1 MPPSRTEDL
10 LDGGPSPAPA
20 PPVLD
25 LIAHQTR
32 TRPDAPALVHADARL
47 TYAEL
52 DAAVRHRARE
62 LAARGAGPGRLVA
75 LHRPRGIDA
84 IVGLLAVL
92 TTGAAYLP
100 LDVQAPDARNEAIL
114 KDACGDRAPAPADV
128 ARHGELVLEGPG
140 AGEGA
145 AYVIYTSGSTGTP
158 NGVVVAHDSLAHF
171 IAGAIPA
178 YGIGSDDVV
187 LQFSPLHFDASIQEI
202 FATLGAGGTLL
213 LRTDDM
219 LDVAELLA
227 GCARHGVT
235 YLDLPAAYW
244 HELVYV
250 LTTGSVR
257 LPDGLRTVMI
267 YGEAA
272 LPERVAQWR
281 GLVGDRI
288 RLLNGYGPTETTVV
302 ATVADLSRH
311 DSGPIPIGR
320 PLPGVRAA
328 VVGGELWLL
337 GGGLTR
343 GYLHRHE
350 LNARRFTELD
360 GERAYRTGDL
370 VTIGEDR
377 QILYHGRLD
386 DEVKIGGQRIDPA
399 AVDSVLAGHPGV
411 REAAVVAQQ
420 DGDGVK
426 RLVAF
431 VVTGGGTGAEEL
443 RDWVRARMPAAA
455 VPAVSVV
462 VALPRTSSGK
472 INRKALRTADPRLPV
487 VDEEPLPAEDRV
499 PLSHAQRRLW
509 LVGQLDGPSAAY
521 NMPIVL
527 DLETTPDTAALA
539 AAVTDV
545 AERHEVLRTV
555 FLAPEDEPYQ
565 HVLAPTAV
573 RLRTVEY
580 PAGERAERLARFT
593 AETFD
598 LSRELPLRVALF
610 LPDDGSGA
618 TLAVLLHHVA
628 GDGWSLEP
636 LMTDLAH
643 AYAARAEGRAPDR
656 EPLPVQYADYTLW
669 QNDLL
674 GDADDPDS
682 VVAGGLAHWRTALDG
697 LPATTDLPLDR
708 PRPAVRDHDG
718 GLVTATVEPAVH
730 ARLVRL
736 AEEHDA
742 TLLMVAQAAL
752 ALTLRAAGAGERT
765 VLGTPVAGRDD
776 EALDELV
783 GFFVNTLV
791 LPTDTSGDPAFT
803 DLLHRVRD
811 TDLAAFAHQRLP
823 FDLLVEH
830 LNPPRTPGVHPL
842 FQVMLTLRTTGP
854 DGGPF
859 PLGTI
864 EGRFAGEGPATTKFD
879 LTAAFEELRDAD
891 GAPAGL
897 RLGLEYARDVLD
909 EETARILLTALERAL
924 RAAAEHPG
932 TPVPDT
938 GLVDPATRHALDARR
953 ARSAAPAAEAT
964 VRPSTEPPAAHTD
977 TLRELFA
984 EVLGLDRVGPH
995 EGFFTIGGHSMSGVR
1010 LANRIRARLGADVQ
1024 VRDLLLAPTPDALAR
1039 RIADRAPTEAAAVPS
1054 RPRPVPRADRPARI
1068 PLSYAQRRLWFIDT
1082 LEGPSASYN
1091 IPLVLRPV
1099 EPLDAGA
1106 LAEALTDLSDRHEVL
1121 RTRYRTVDGEPHQEI
1136 LPTVR
1141 PPLDLRS
1148 VPAERLQ
1155 DAVAEAAGHVFDLAE
1170 ETPLRATLVTP
1181 DDAGRQVLVLLVH
1194 HIAADGWSTGPLLA
1208 DLATAYRARVEGREP
1223 DRTPLPVQ
1231 YADYTLWQRDLI
1243 DGPAADAHAEF
1254 WEKTLAGAPAV
1265 LELPSARPRPAEATH
1280 RGGRAPVTV
1289 DATTH
1294 QALEA
1299 MARRSGATLFMVL
1312 QAALAAV
1319 LTRHGAGTDLPLAT
1333 MTAGRDDEALGG
1345 LIGFFVNTLVL
1356 RTDTS
1361 GDPTFAE
1368 LLERVR
1374 QTDLAAYGHQ
1384 ELPFDRVVEHL
1395 NPPRTTAHHP
1405 LAQIVVQLHHDYTS
1419 DAPGATAA
1427 KRLFEE
1433 GGPALL
1439 DTVSTKFD
1447 LTFAL
1452 GERRDAEGLPAGLA
1466 GGLEYATD
1474 LFDAPTA
1481 ALLAAHLEATLRAAA
1496 ADPGVRIGD
1505 VDLFTA
1511 ADRFR
1516 LVDEYNDTATVV
1528 DPGAPETIHELI
1540 ARRAARTPDAPAL
1553 ITDEETVGYGGLDA
1567 RAGALAARLRTA
1579 GVRRGDTVGVLL
1591 ERGVSL
1597 VVTALA
1603 VLKCGAAYLPLDPRL
1618 PEARLRLMLADAGV
1632 RLVAT
1637 DEDHAAFAP
1646 GATDEDDAGFRPVAT
1661 DEDHAAFA
1669 PGATHEDDAGFRPV
1683 TTDEDHAAFAPGATD
1698 EDDAGFRPVATDED
1712 HAAFAPAATDE
1723 DHARFR
1729 PGADGEERAS
1739 DAVAPTVLLVDVP
1752 DAGEPLTEDVRATGD
1767 DLVYVMFT
1775 SGSTGRPKGVG
1786 VTHRNVVELAADRDV
1801 RSGGPHRML
1810 VHSATGFDASVFE
1823 IWVPLLNGGSLV
1835 LTRGD
1840 GTDLAE
1846 TARAVR
1852 EHGVT
1857 TAYFTVGLFHVMAD
1871 EGLDTLRLLREVWTG
1886 GDVAGPAAVQRVL
1899 AHCPDTVLVH
1909 SYGPTETTFAS
1920 HNQWFGTRERAL
1932 RGTGLHLGR
1941 PMDNT
1946 RSHVLDAALRPVPP
1960 GVPGELY
1967 IAGAHVARGYVGRA
1981 GLTAERFV
1989 PDPFERDGSRMYRTG
2004 DRVLW
2009 TPAGELRFLGRA
2021 DGQIKLR
2028 GVRIEPGEVERVLA
2042 AHPSVG
2048 QVLVVV
2054 REDRPGDKTLVGYV
2068 VPRAD
2073 TAVTEAELIAELS
2086 AEARATL
2093 PEHLVPS
2100 AVVVL
2105 DALPLTVNGK
2115 PDRTALPAPHRPAA
2129 AEGGRQPRNAREEV
2143 LCALFAEIL
2152 DVPRVGIDDN
2162 FFALGG
2168 HSLLG
2173 VRLVNRV
2180 RGVLGIERTVRD
2192 LFRLPTPAGLL
2203 GSPEDDGTAAALG
2216 VLLPLSTR
2224 GTRRPLFCVHPGTG
2238 VGWAYAG
2245 LARHL
2250 GDDQPLYA
2258 LQARALSEPGHR
2270 PRSVE
2275 AMAEDYLEQIR
2286 QVQPWGPYRLLGW
2299 SYGGLVAHAMAVR
2312 LREAGE
2318 RVDLLALMD
2327 VHQTGPGS
2335 VSVLPPEERTAAPGP
2350 AAALDLAA
2358 AMAEIRREDPVLAG
2372 FSDAELRAVLR
2383 ASDTHAA
2390 LMARHVPGVAD
2401 ADTVF
2406 FTARRPGEREGA
2418 LAATW
2423 IPFTEGVVDNHTVEC
2438 GHLQMAEPE
2447 PLETIG
2453 RIVAEKLSAL
2463 QKEET
2468 RSQS

>member
-32 TRPDAPALVHADARL
+32 TRPDATALVHADARL
-47 TYAEL
+47 TYGEL
-52 DAAVRHRARE
+52 AAAVAERARE
-62 LAARGAGPGRLVA
+62 LTAQGAGPGRLVA

-114 KDACGDRAPAPADV
+114 KDACGDLAPAPADV
-128 ARHGELVLEGPG
+128 ARHGELVLGGSG

-171 IAGAIPA
+171 IAGATPA
-178 YGIGSDDVV
+178 YGIGPRDAV

-202 FATLGAGGTLL
+202 FTTLGAGGTLV

-219 LDVAELLA
+219 LDVGELLA

-257 LPDGLRTVMI
+257 LPDDLRTVMI

-281 GLVGDRI
+281 SLVGDRI

-311 DSGPIPIGR
+311 DAGPIPIGR

-328 VVGGELWLL
+328 VVDGELWLL

-343 GYLHRHE
+343 GYLHRPE
-350 LNARRFTELD
+350 LNARRFTALD

-370 VTIGEDR
+370 VTISEDR

-399 AVDSVLAGHPGV
+399 AVDSVLAGHPQV

-420 DGDGVK
+420 DADGVK

-431 VVTGGGTGAEEL
+431 VVTEGGTGAEEL

-527 DLETTPDTAALA
+527 DLEAAPDRAALA

-573 RLRTVEY
+573 RLRTVEC
-580 PAGERAERLARFT
+580 PAEERAERVARFT

-628 GDGWSLEP
+628 GDGWSLNP

-643 AYAARAEGRAPDR
+643 AYTARAEGRAPER

-682 VVAGGLAHWRTALDG
+682 VTARGLAHWSAALDG
-697 LPATTDLPLDR
+697 LPDTTDLPLDR
-708 PRPAVRDHDG
+708 PRPAVRAHDG
-718 GLVTATVEPAVH
+718 GLVTAEVEPAVH

-736 AEEHDA
+736 AEQHDA
-742 TLLMVAQAAL
+742 SLLMVLQSAL
-752 ALTLRAAGAGERT
+752 GLALRAAGAGERT

-803 DLLHRVRD
+803 ELLHRVRD

-859 PLGTI
+859 RLGAL
-864 EGRFAGEGPATTKFD
+864 EGRFAGESVATIKFD
-879 LTAAFEELRDAD
+879 LTAAFEELRDGE

-897 RLGLEYARDVLD
+897 RFGLEYAQDVLD
-909 EETARILLTALERAL
+909 EDTVRVLLAALERAL
-924 RAAAEHPG
+924 RAAAAHPG
-932 TPVPDT
+932 DRVPDT
-938 GLVDPATRHALDARR
+938 GLVDPATRHALDERR
-953 ARSAAPAAEAT
+953 ARTAETAATAAEAT
-964 VRPSTEPPAAHTD
+964 VPTTTEPPAAHTD

-984 EVLGLDRVGPH
+984 EVLGLDQVGPH

-1010 LANRIRARLGADVQ
+1010 LANRIRARLGVDVQ

-1039 RIADRAPTEAAAVPS
+1039 RIADRSTTPGADGEPEPT
-1054 RPRPVPRADRPARI
+1054 RPRPVPRTDRPERI

-1099 EPLDAGA
+1099 EPLDPDAV
-1106 LAEALTDLSDRHEVL
+1106 AEALTDLSDRHEVL

-1141 PPLDLRS
+1141 PALDVRS
-1148 VPAERLQ
+1148 VPADRIQE
-1155 DAVAEAAGHVFDLAE
+1155 AVAEAAGHVFDLAG
-1170 ETPLRATLVTP
+1170 ETPLRATLVIP
-1181 DDAGRQVLVLLVH
+1181 DDGAGQVLVLLVH

-1208 DLATAYRARVEGREP
+1208 DFTAAYRARAE
-1223 DRTPLPVQ
+1223 DRDPTWRPLPVQ

-1243 DGPAADAHAEF
+1243 DGPAAAAHLDF
-1254 WEKTLAGAPAV
+1254 WERTLAGAPAV

-1280 RGGRAPVTV
+1280 RGGRTPVAV
-1289 DATTH
+1289 DAATH

-1299 MARRSGATLFMVL
+1299 VARRSGATLFMVL

-1333 MTAGRDDEALGG
+1333 MTAGRDDESLGD
-1345 LIGFFVNTLVL
+1345 LVGFFVNTLVL

-1368 LLERVR
+1368 LLDRVR

-1395 NPPRTTAHHP
+1395 NPLRTTAHHP
-1405 LAQIVVQLHHDYTS
+1405 LAQIVVQLHHDYTR
-1419 DAPGATAA
+1419 DAPGAAAA
-1427 KRLFEE
+1427 KDLFQT
-1433 GGPALL
+1433 GGPGLL

-1452 GERRDAEGLPAGLA
+1452 DELRDEEGRPAGMT

-1481 ALLAAHLEATLRAAA
+1481 SLLAAHLERTLLAAA
-1496 ADPGVRIGD
+1496 ADPGVRIGE
-1505 VDLFTA
+1505 VGLFTA

-1516 LVDEYNDTATVV
+1516 LVSEYNDTATVL
-1528 DPGAPETIHELI
+1528 PGAPETIHELI
-1540 ARRAARTPDAPAL
+1540 ARRAVRTPDAPAL
-1553 ITDEETVGYGGLDA
+1553 VTDEETLGYGVLDA

-1579 GVRRGDTVGVLL
+1579 GVGRGDTVGVLL
-1591 ERGVSL
+1591 ERGASL

-1618 PEARLRLMLADAGV
+1618 PEARLRLMLEDAGA
-1632 RLVAT
+1632 RLTAT
-1637 DEDHAAFAP
+1637 DREHATA
-1646 GATDEDDAGFRPVAT
+1646 VA
-1661 DEDHAAFA
+1661 
-1669 PGATHEDDAGFRPV
+1669 
-1683 TTDEDHAAFAPGATD
+1683 
-1698 EDDAGFRPVATDED
+1698 
-1712 HAAFAPAATDE
+1712 APA
-1723 DHARFR
+1723 
-1729 PGADGEERAS
+1729 
-1739 DAVAPTVLLVDVP
+1739 VLLVDEVGEI
-1752 DAGEPLTEDVRATGD
+1752 DEVGAGEALDEDSRATGD
-1767 DLVYVMFT
+1767 DLMYVMFT

-1786 VTHRNVVELAADRDV
+1786 VTHRNVVELARDRDV
-1801 RSGGPHRML
+1801 RAGGAPRML

-1835 LTRGD
+1835 LMQGD

-1852 EHGVT
+1852 EHAVT

-1871 EGLDTLRLLREVWTG
+1871 EGLDTLRQLREVWTG
-1886 GDVAGPAAVQRVL
+1886 GDVAGPASVQRVL
-1899 AHCPDTVLVH
+1899 THCPDTVLVH

-1920 HNQWFGTRERAL
+1920 HNQWFGTGERAL
-1932 RGTGLHLGR
+1932 RGAGLHLGR

-1946 RSHVLDAALRPVPP
+1946 RSHVLDDALRPVPP

-1989 PDPFERDGSRMYRTG
+1989 PDPFEGDGSRMYRTG
-2004 DRVLW
+2004 DRVMW
-2009 TPAGELRFLGRA
+2009 TAAGELRFLGRA

-2028 GVRIEPGEVERVLA
+2028 GVRIEPGEVERALA
-2042 AHPSVG
+2042 AHSSVG
-2048 QVLVVV
+2048 QALVVV
-2054 REDRPGDKTLVGYV
+2054 REDRPGEKNLVGYV

-2073 TAVTEAELIAELS
+2073 ASVASGPSVTEAELLDA
-2086 AEARATL
+2086 ARATL

-2115 PDRTALPAPHRPAA
+2115 PDRAALPAPHRPVA
-2129 AEGGRQPRNAREEV
+2129 AEGGRKPRNAREEV
-2143 LCALFAEIL
+2143 LCGLFAEIL
-2152 DVPRVGIDDN
+2152 DVPEVGIDDN

-2173 VRLVNRV
+2173 VRLVNRI

-2203 GSPEDDGTAAALG
+2203 GLPEDDGDGTAAALG

-2275 AMAEDYLEQIR
+2275 AMADDYLEQIR

-2299 SYGGLVAHAMAVR
+2299 SYGGLVAHTMAVR

-2318 RVDLLALMD
+2318 RVELLALMD

-2335 VSVLPPEERTAAPGP
+2335 VSVLPPEERAAK
-2350 AAALDLAA
+2350 ARDLAEA
-2358 AMAEIRREDPVLAG
+2358 LKEIRREDPVLAG
-2372 FSDAELRAVLR
+2372 FSEAELRAVLH
-2383 ASDTHAA
+2383 ASETHAA
-2390 LMARHVPGVAD
+2390 LMAQHVPGVAD
-2401 ADTVF
+2401 TDTVF

-2423 IPFTEGVVDNHTVEC
+2423 IPFTEGVIDNHTVEC

>member
-25 LIAHQTR
+25 LIAHQSR
-32 TRPDAPALVHADARL
+32 TRPDATALVHADARL
-47 TYAEL
+47 SYAEL
-52 DAAVRHRARE
+52 AAAVADRARE
-62 LAARGAGPGRLVA
+62 LTARGAGPGRLVA

-114 KDACGDRAPAPADV
+114 KDACGDLAPAPADV
-128 ARHGELVLEGPG
+128 ARHGELVLGGPG

-171 IAGAIPA
+171 IAGATPA
-178 YGIGSDDVV
+178 YGIGADDAV

-202 FATLGAGGTLL
+202 FTTLGAGGTLV

-257 LPDGLRTVMI
+257 LPDRLRTVMI

-311 DSGPIPIGR
+311 DAGPIPIGR

-328 VVGGELWLL
+328 VVDGELWLL

-343 GYLHRHE
+343 GYLHRPE
-350 LNARRFTELD
+350 LNARRFTALD

-399 AVDSVLAGHPGV
+399 AVDSVLAGHPKV

-431 VVTGGGTGAEEL
+431 VVTEGGTGAEEL

-455 VPAVSVV
+455 VPAVSIV

-472 INRKALRTADPRLPV
+472 INRKALRTADPRLPI
-487 VDEEPLPAEDRV
+487 VDEEPLPVEDRV

-527 DLETTPDTAALA
+527 HLETAPDRAALA
-539 AAVTDV
+539 AAVADV

-555 FLAPEDEPYQ
+555 FLTPDDEPYQ

-573 RLRTVEY
+573 RLRTVEC
-580 PAGERAERLARFT
+580 PAGERAERVARFA

-598 LSRELPLRVALF
+598 LSRELPLRIALF

-669 QNDLL
+669 QDDLL

-682 VVAGGLAHWRTALDG
+682 LVSRGLAHWRAALDG
-697 LPATTDLPLDR
+697 LPAATDLPLDR
-708 PRPAVRDHDG
+708 PRPAVRAHDG
-718 GLVTATVEPAVH
+718 GLVTATVEPDVH

-742 TLLMVAQAAL
+742 SLLMVLQSAL
-752 ALTLRAAGAGERT
+752 ALALRAAGAGERT

-776 EALDELV
+776 EALDDLV

-791 LPTDTSGDPAFT
+791 LPTDTTGAPAFT

-854 DGGPF
+854 DAGPF
-859 PLGTI
+859 RLGAV
-864 EGRFAGEGPATTKFD
+864 EGRFAGEGPATAKFD
-879 LTAAFEELRDAD
+879 LTAAFEELRDTD

-909 EETARILLTALERAL
+909 EDTARVLLTALERAL

-932 TPVPDT
+932 APVQDT
-938 GLVDPATRHALDARR
+938 GLVDPATRHALDERR
-953 ARSAAPAAEAT
+953 ARTAETPEKATAPAG
-964 VRPSTEPPAAHTD
+964 TEPPAPYTD

-1039 RIADRAPTEAAAVPS
+1039 RIAARSTVPETDGTPEPV
-1054 RPRPVPRADRPARI
+1054 RPLPVPRTDRPERV

-1091 IPLVLRPV
+1091 IPLVLRPT

-1121 RTRYRTVDGEPHQEI
+1121 RTRYRSVDGEPHQEI
-1136 LPTVR
+1136 LPAVR

-1148 VPAERLQ
+1148 VPADRLP

-1181 DDAGRQVLVLLVH
+1181 DDGGTQVLVLLVH

-1208 DLATAYRARVEGREP
+1208 DFATAYRARAEGEDP
-1223 DRTPLPVQ
+1223 DWRPLPVQ
-1231 YADYTLWQRDLI
+1231 YADYTLWQRDLL
-1243 DGPAADAHAEF
+1243 DGPAAEAHLDF

-1265 LELPSARPRPAEATH
+1265 LGLPSARPRPAEATH

-1289 DATTH
+1289 DAATH

-1299 MARRSGATLFMVL
+1299 VARRGGATLFMVL

-1333 MTAGRDDEALGG
+1333 MTAGRDDETLGD
-1345 LIGFFVNTLVL
+1345 LVGFFVNTLVL

-1368 LLERVR
+1368 LLDRVR
-1374 QTDLAAYGHQ
+1374 RTDLAAYGHQ

-1395 NPPRTTAHHP
+1395 NPVRTTAHHP
-1405 LAQIVVQLHHDYTS
+1405 LAQIVVQLHHDYTR
-1419 DAPGATAA
+1419 DVPGAAAA
-1427 KRLFEE
+1427 KSLFQE

-1452 GERRDAEGLPAGLA
+1452 DERRDAEGRPAGMT

-1481 ALLAAHLEATLRAAA
+1481 ALLAAHLEQTLRAAA
-1496 ADPGVRIGD
+1496 TDPGVRIGD

-1516 LVDEYNDTATVV
+1516 LVDEYNDTATAA
-1528 DPGAPETIHELI
+1528 PGAPETVHGLI
-1540 ARRAARTPDAPAL
+1540 GRRAARTPDAPAL
-1553 ITDEETVGYGGLDA
+1553 ITDEETVGYGALDA
-1567 RAGALAARLRTA
+1567 RADALAGRLRTA

-1603 VLKCGAAYLPLDPRL
+1603 VLKCGAAYLPVDPRL
-1618 PEARLRLMLADAGV
+1618 PEARIRLMLEDAGV
-1632 RLVAT
+1632 RAVAT
-1637 DEDHAAFAP
+1637 DQDHATA
-1646 GATDEDDAGFRPVAT
+1646 VA
-1661 DEDHAAFA
+1661 
-1669 PGATHEDDAGFRPV
+1669 
-1683 TTDEDHAAFAPGATD
+1683 
-1698 EDDAGFRPVATDED
+1698 
-1712 HAAFAPAATDE
+1712 
-1723 DHARFR
+1723 
-1729 PGADGEERAS
+1729 
-1739 DAVAPTVLLVDVP
+1739 APTVLLVDAP
-1752 DAGEPLTEDVRATGD
+1752 DTAESPDEAPRATGD

-1786 VTHRNVVELAADRDV
+1786 VTHRNVVELAGDRDV
-1801 RSGGPHRML
+1801 RAGGAPRML

-1857 TAYFTVGLFHVMAD
+1857 AAYFTVGLFHVMAD

-1886 GDVAGPAAVQRVL
+1886 GDVASPAAVQRVL
-1899 AHCPDTVLVH
+1899 THCPDTVLVH

-1920 HNQWFGTRERAL
+1920 HNQWFGTGERTL
-1932 RGTGLHLGR
+1932 RGAGLHLGR

-1946 RSHVLDAALRPVPP
+1946 RSHVLDDALRPVPP

-1967 IAGAHVARGYVGRA
+1967 IAGSHVARGYVGRS

-1989 PDPFERDGSRMYRTG
+1989 PDPFEGDGSRMYRTG

-2028 GVRIEPGEVERVLA
+2028 GVRIEPGEVERALA

-2048 QVLVVV
+2048 QALVVV
-2054 REDRPGDKTLVGYV
+2054 REDRPGEKSLVGYV

-2073 TAVTEAELIAELS
+2073 TPVTSDPSVTPGTSVTEAELLAG
-2086 AEARATL
+2086 ARATL

-2105 DALPLTVNGK
+2105 DALPLTANGK
-2115 PDRTALPAPHRPAA
+2115 PDRTALPAPHRPA

-2173 VRLVNRV
+2173 VRLVNRI

-2203 GSPEDDGTAAALG
+2203 GLPEDDGDGTAAALG

-2270 PRSVE
+2270 PHSVE
-2275 AMAEDYLEQIR
+2275 AMADDYLEQIR
-2286 QVQPWGPYRLLGW
+2286 RIQPWGPYRLLGW

-2318 RVDLLALMD
+2318 RVELLALMD
-2327 VHQTGPGS
+2327 AHQTGPGS
-2335 VSVLPPEERTAAPGP
+2335 VSVLPPEERAATARPADAGDP
-2350 AAALDLAA
+2350 AAA
-2358 AMAEIRREDPVLAG
+2358 MEEIRREDPVLAG
-2372 FSDAELRAVLR
+2372 FSDTELRSVLR
-2383 ASDTHAA
+2383 ASETHAA

-2401 ADTVF
+2401 TDTLF

-2423 IPFTEGVVDNHTVEC
+2423 IPFTEGVIDNHTVEC
-2438 GHLQMAEPE
+2438 GHLRMAEPE
-2447 PLETIG
+2447 PLEKIG

>member
-52 DAAVRHRARE
+52 DAAVRDRARE
-62 LAARGAGPGRLVA
+62 LAAQGAGPGRLVA

-92 TTGAAYLP
+92 RTGAAYLP

-114 KDACGDRAPAPADV
+114 KDACGDLAPSPAEV
-128 ARHGELVLEGPG
+128 ARHGELVLGGPG

-171 IAGAIPA
+171 IAGATPA
-178 YGIGSDDVV
+178 YGIGPDDVV
-187 LQFSPLHFDASIQEI
+187 LQFSPLHFDASIQEV
-202 FATLGAGGTLL
+202 FTTLGAGGTLV

-244 HELVYV
+244 HELVHV
-250 LTTGSVR
+250 LTTGSAG
-257 LPDGLRTVMI
+257 LPEGLRTVMI

-311 DSGPIPIGR
+311 DAGPIPIGR

-328 VVGGELWLL
+328 VVDGELWLL

-343 GYLHRHE
+343 GYLHRPE

-399 AVDSVLAGHPGV
+399 AVDSVLAGHPAV

-420 DGDGVK
+420 DDDGVK

-431 VVTGGGTGAEEL
+431 VVTEGGTDAEEL
-443 RDWVRARMPAAA
+443 RDRVRARMPAAA
-455 VPAVSVV
+455 VPAVSIV

-487 VDEEPLPAEDRV
+487 VHEEPLPAEDRV

-527 DLETTPDTAALA
+527 DLETAPDRAALA
-539 AAVTDV
+539 AAVADL

-555 FLAPEDEPYQ
+555 FPAPEDEPYQ

-573 RLRTVEY
+573 RLRTVEC
-580 PAGERAERLARFT
+580 PAGERAERVARFT

-610 LPDDGSGA
+610 LPDDGPGA

-643 AYAARAEGRAPDR
+643 AYAARTEGRAPAW

-674 GDADDPDS
+674 GEADDPDS
-682 VVAGGLAHWRTALDG
+682 PVARGLDHWRTALDG
-697 LPATTDLPLDR
+697 LPAATDLPLDR
-708 PRPAVRDHDG
+708 PRTAVRAHDG
-718 GLVTATVEPAVH
+718 GLVTAALEPAVH

-742 TLLMVAQAAL
+742 SLLMVAQAAL
-752 ALTLRAAGAGERT
+752 GLALRAAGAGERT

-791 LPTDTSGDPAFT
+791 LPTDTTGDPAFT

-823 FDLLVEH
+823 FDLLVER

-859 PLGTI
+859 HLGAI
-864 EGRFAGEGPATTKFD
+864 PGRFAGEGPATTKFD

-909 EETARILLTALERAL
+909 EDTARILLAALERAL
-924 RAAAEHPG
+924 RAAAEHPEARIR
-932 TPVPDT
+932 DN
-938 GLVDPATRHALDARR
+938 GLVDPATRHALDERR
-953 ARSAAPAAEAT
+953 ARTAARAAEAAAPT
-964 VRPSTEPPAAHTD
+964 RAEPPAPYTD

-1010 LANRIRARLGADVQ
+1010 LANRIRARLGADVH

-1039 RIADRAPTEAAAVPS
+1039 RIADRSTTPETDGVPEPV
-1054 RPRPVPRADRPARI
+1054 RPRPAPRADRPARI

-1091 IPLVLRPV
+1091 IPLVLRPA
-1099 EPLDAGA
+1099 EPLDAVA

-1121 RTRYRTVDGEPHQEI
+1121 RTRYRSIDGEPHQEI
-1136 LPTVR
+1136 LPAVR
-1141 PPLDLRS
+1141 PPLDVRS
-1148 VPAERLQ
+1148 VPAGRLQ
-1155 DAVAEAAGHVFDLAE
+1155 AAVAEAAGHVFDLAE

-1181 DDAGRQVLVLLVH
+1181 DDGGGQVLVLLVH

-1208 DLATAYRARVEGREP
+1208 DLGTAYRARAE
-1223 DRTPLPVQ
+1223 DRDPSWRPLPVQ

-1243 DGPAADAHAEF
+1243 DGPAAAAHLEF

-1289 DATTH
+1289 DAATH

-1299 MARRSGATLFMVL
+1299 VARRSGATLFMVL

-1333 MTAGRDDEALGG
+1333 MTAGRDDESLGD
-1345 LIGFFVNTLVL
+1345 LVGFFVNTLVL

-1368 LLERVR
+1368 LLDRVR

-1395 NPPRTTAHHP
+1395 NPLRTTAHHP
-1405 LAQIVVQLHHDYTS
+1405 LAQIVVQLHHDYTG
-1419 DAPGATAA
+1419 DAAGA
-1427 KRLFEE
+1427 KGLFQE
-1433 GGPALL
+1433 GGSAFL

-1447 LTFAL
+1447 LTFAME
-1452 GERRDAEGLPAGLA
+1452 ERRDAEGLPIGLA

-1481 ALLAAHLEATLRAAA
+1481 ALLAAHLEQTLRAAA
-1496 ADPGVRIGD
+1496 ADPGVRIAD
-1505 VDLFTA
+1505 VDLLTA

-1516 LVDEYNDTATVV
+1516 LVSEYNDTATVA
-1528 DPGAPETIHELI
+1528 PGAPETIHELI
-1540 ARRAARTPDAPAL
+1540 ARRAARTPGAPAL
-1553 ITDEETVGYGGLDA
+1553 ITDGETVGYGGLDA

-1618 PEARLRLMLADAGV
+1618 PEARIRLMLEDAGV

-1637 DEDHAAFAP
+1637 DADHA
-1646 GATDEDDAGFRPVAT
+1646 PVA
-1661 DEDHAAFA
+1661 
-1669 PGATHEDDAGFRPV
+1669 V
-1683 TTDEDHAAFAPGATD
+1683 
-1698 EDDAGFRPVATDED
+1698 V
-1712 HAAFAPAATDE
+1712 
-1723 DHARFR
+1723 
-1729 PGADGEERAS
+1729 
-1739 DAVAPTVLLVDVP
+1739 PTLLLVDAP
-1752 DAGEPLTEDVRATGD
+1752 DAGEPLAEDVPATGD
-1767 DLVYVMFT
+1767 DLMYVMFT

-1786 VTHRNVVELAADRDV
+1786 VTHRNVVELARDRDV
-1801 RSGGPHRML
+1801 RAGGPHRML

-1886 GDVAGPAAVQRVL
+1886 GDVANPAAVQRVL
-1899 AHCPDTVLVH
+1899 THCPDTVLVH

-1920 HNQWFGTRERAL
+1920 HNQWFGTGERAL
-1932 RGTGLHLGR
+1932 RGAGLHLGR

-1946 RSHVLDAALRPVPP
+1946 RSHVLDDALRPVPP

-1967 IAGAHVARGYVGRA
+1967 IAGAHVARGYVGRP

-2028 GVRIEPGEVERVLA
+2028 GVRIEPGEVERTLA

-2048 QVLVVV
+2048 QALVVV

-2068 VPRAD
+2068 VPRKD
-2073 TAVTEAELIAELS
+2073 TAVTEARLIAELL
-2086 AEARATL
+2086 AEARAAL

-2115 PDRTALPAPHRPAA
+2115 PDRTALPAPYRPAS

-2180 RGVLGIERTVRD
+2180 RSVLGIERTVRD

-2275 AMAEDYLEQIR
+2275 QMADDYLEQIR
-2286 QVQPWGPYRLLGW
+2286 RVQPWGPYRLLGW
-2299 SYGGLVAHAMAVR
+2299 SYGGLVAHTMAVR

-2318 RVDLLALMD
+2318 RVELLALMD

-2335 VSVLPPEERTAAPGP
+2335 VSVLPPEARAEKAR
-2350 AAALDLAA
+2350 DLAA

-2383 ASDTHAA
+2383 ASETHAG

-2423 IPFTEGVVDNHTVEC
+2423 IPFTEGVIDNHTVEC

>member
-1 MPPSRTEDL
+1 MPPSRTDDL

-52 DAAVRHRARE
+52 DATVRDRARE
-62 LAARGAGPGRLVA
+62 LAAQGAGPGRLVA

-92 TTGAAYLP
+92 RTGAAYLP
-100 LDVQAPDARNEAIL
+100 LDIQAPDARNEAIL
-114 KDACGDRAPAPADV
+114 KDACGDLAPTPAGV
-128 ARHGELVLEGPG
+128 ARHGELVLGGPG

-178 YGIGSDDVV
+178 YGIGPGDVV

-202 FATLGAGGTLL
+202 FATLGAGGTLV

-227 GCARHGVT
+227 GCERHGVT

-257 LPDGLRTVMI
+257 LPAALRTVMI

-311 DSGPIPIGR
+311 DTGPIPIGR

-328 VVGGELWLL
+328 VVDGELWLL

-343 GYLHRHE
+343 GYLHRPE

-431 VVTGGGTGAEEL
+431 VVTEGGTGAEEL

-455 VPAVSVV
+455 VPAVSIV

-487 VDEEPLPAEDRV
+487 VHEEPLPAEDRV

-527 DLETTPDTAALA
+527 HLETAPDPAALA

-573 RLRTVEY
+573 RLRTVEC
-580 PAGERAERLARFT
+580 PAGERAERVARFT
-593 AETFD
+593 AGTFD

-610 LPDDGSGA
+610 LPDDGSCA

-643 AYAARAEGRAPDR
+643 AYAARAGGRAPER

-674 GDADDPDS
+674 GDADDPES
-682 VVAGGLAHWRTALDG
+682 VTARGLAHWRAALDG
-697 LPATTDLPLDR
+697 LPAATDLPLDR
-708 PRPAVRDHDG
+708 PRPAVRGHDG
-718 GLVTATVEPAVH
+718 GLLTATVEPAVH

-736 AEEHDA
+736 AEQHDA
-742 TLLMVAQAAL
+742 SLLMVAQAAL
-752 ALTLRAAGAGERT
+752 ALALRASGAGERT
-765 VLGTPVAGRDD
+765 VVGTPVAGRDD

-842 FQVMLTLRTTGP
+842 FQVMLTLRATGP

-859 PLGTI
+859 RFGAI
-864 EGRFAGEGPATTKFD
+864 DGRFAGEGPATTKFD

-909 EETARILLTALERAL
+909 EDTARILLTALERAL
-924 RAAAEHPG
+924 HAAARRPEDRI
-932 TPVPDT
+932 PDI
-938 GLVDPATRHALDARR
+938 GLVEPATRRALDERR
-953 ARSAAPAAEAT
+953 ARSAETPAEVAVPAT
-964 VRPSTEPPAAHTD
+964 TEPPAAHTD

-984 EVLGLDRVGPH
+984 EVLGLDEVGPH

-1039 RIADRAPTEAAAVPS
+1039 RIADRTSTETAAVPS
-1054 RPRPVPRADRPARI
+1054 RPRPVPRADRPGRI

-1091 IPLVLRPV
+1091 IPLVLRPT

-1106 LAEALTDLSDRHEVL
+1106 LAQALTDLSDRHEVL
-1121 RTRYRTVDGEPHQEI
+1121 RTRYRTVDGEPHQDI
-1136 LPTVR
+1136 LSTVR
-1141 PPLDLRS
+1141 PPLDVRTVS
-1148 VPAERLQ
+1148 AERLQ
-1155 DAVAEAAGHVFDLAE
+1155 AAVAEAAGHVFDLAE
-1170 ETPLRATLVTP
+1170 ETPLRATLLTP
-1181 DDAGRQVLVLLVH
+1181 DDAGGQVLVLLVH

-1208 DLATAYRARVEGREP
+1208 DLGTAYQARAEGSHP
-1223 DRTPLPVQ
+1223 DWAPLPVQ

-1243 DGPAADAHAEF
+1243 DGPAAAAHLEF

-1280 RGGRAPVTV
+1280 RGGRAPVAL

-1299 MARRSGATLFMVL
+1299 VARRSGATLFMVL

-1333 MTAGRDDEALGG
+1333 MTAGRDDETLGG
-1345 LIGFFVNTLVL
+1345 LVGFFVNTLVL

-1361 GDPTFAE
+1361 GDPTFTE
-1368 LLERVR
+1368 LLARVR
-1374 QTDLAAYGHQ
+1374 KTDLAAYGHQ

-1395 NPPRTTAHHP
+1395 NPVRTTAHQP
-1405 LAQIVVQLHHDYTS
+1405 LAQVVVQLHHDYTG
-1419 DAPGATAA
+1419 DAPGAAAA
-1427 KRLFEE
+1427 KRLFQE

-1481 ALLAAHLEATLRAAA
+1481 ALLAAHLEQTLRVVA

-1516 LVDEYNDTATVV
+1516 LVSEYNDTATPA
-1528 DPGAPETIHELI
+1528 PGAAETIHELI
-1540 ARRAARTPDAPAL
+1540 ARRAALTPDAPAL

-1567 RAGALAARLRTA
+1567 RAAALAARLRAA

-1591 ERGVSL
+1591 ERGASL

-1603 VLKCGAAYLPLDPRL
+1603 VLRCGAAYLPLDPRL
-1618 PEARLRLMLADAGV
+1618 PEARLRLMVEDAGV

-1637 DEDHAAFAP
+1637 DE
-1646 GATDEDDAGFRPVAT
+1646 E
-1661 DEDHAAFA
+1661 
-1669 PGATHEDDAGFRPV
+1669 
-1683 TTDEDHAAFAPGATD
+1683 
-1698 EDDAGFRPVATDED
+1698 
-1712 HAAFAPAATDE
+1712 
-1723 DHARFR
+1723 HARFR
-1729 PGADGEERAS
+1729 PVAADEEPAA
-1739 DAVAPTVLLVDVP
+1739 DAVAPTVLLVDAP
-1752 DAGEPLTEDVRATGD
+1752 GTGEPLAEDIPATGD
-1767 DLVYVMFT
+1767 DLMYVMFT

-1786 VTHRNVVELAADRDV
+1786 VTHRNVVELAGDRDV

-1835 LTRGD
+1835 LTPGD

-1857 TAYFTVGLFHVMAD
+1857 AAYFTVGLFHVMAD

-1886 GDVAGPAAVQRVL
+1886 GDVANPAAVQRVL

-1920 HNQWFGTRERAL
+1920 HNQWFGTGERVL
-1932 RGTGLHLGR
+1932 RGAGLHLGR

-1946 RSHVLDAALRPVPP
+1946 RSHVLDDALRPVPP

-1967 IAGAHVARGYVGRA
+1967 IAGSHVARGYVGRA

-1989 PDPFERDGSRMYRTG
+1989 PDPFEGDGSRMYRTG

-2009 TPAGELRFLGRA
+2009 TAAGELRFLGRA

-2028 GVRIEPGEVERVLA
+2028 GVRIEPGEVERALA

-2048 QVLVVV
+2048 QALVVV
-2054 REDRPGDKTLVGYV
+2054 REDRPGDKTLVAYV
-2068 VPRAD
+2068 VPRVNAANAAD
-2073 TAVTEAELIAELS
+2073 TANAANTANTGDTADAQGSPATESDLIDELLAD
-2086 AEARATL
+2086 ARATL

-2192 LFRLPTPAGLL
+2192 LFRTPTPAGLL
-2203 GSPEDDGTAAALG
+2203 GSPEDDDGTAAALG

-2238 VGWAYAG
+2238 VGWSYAG

-2275 AMAEDYLEQIR
+2275 AMADDYLEQIR

-2299 SYGGLVAHAMAVR
+2299 SYGGLVAHTMAVR

-2318 RVDLLALMD
+2318 RVELLALMD

-2335 VSVLPPEERTAAPGP
+2335 VSVLPPEERTAEAVDP
-2350 AAALDLAA
+2350 AAAIE
-2358 AMAEIRREDPVLAG
+2358 EIRREDPVLAG

-2383 ASDTHAA
+2383 ASETHAA

-2406 FTARRPGEREGA
+2406 FAARRPGEPEGA

-2423 IPFTEGVVDNHTVEC
+2423 IPFTEGVVDHHTVEC
-2438 GHLQMAEPE
+2438 GHLQMTEPE

>member
-25 LIAHQTR
+25 LIARQTR
-32 TRPDAPALVHADARL
+32 IRPDAPALVHADARL

-52 DAAVRHRARE
+52 AAAVRDRAGE
-62 LAARGAGPGRLVA
+62 LAAQGAGPGRLVA

-84 IVGLLAVL
+84 VVGLLAVL
-92 TTGAAYLP
+92 GTGAAYLP

-114 KDACGDRAPAPADV
+114 KDACGDLAPTPAEV
-128 ARHGELVLEGPG
+128 ALHGELVLGGPG

-171 IAGAIPA
+171 IAGATPA
-178 YGIGSDDVV
+178 YGIGPDDAV

-202 FATLGAGGTLL
+202 FTTLGAGGTLV

-250 LTTGSVR
+250 LTTGSVT
-257 LPDGLRTVMI
+257 LPEGLRTVMI

-302 ATVADLSRH
+302 ATMADLSRH
-311 DSGPIPIGR
+311 DDGPIPIGR

-328 VVGGELWLL
+328 VVDGELWLL

-343 GYLHRHE
+343 GYLHRPE

-399 AVDSVLAGHPGV
+399 AVDSVLAGHSGI

-431 VVTGGGTGAEEL
+431 VVTEGGTGAEEL

-455 VPAVSVV
+455 VPAVSIV

-487 VDEEPLPAEDRV
+487 VDEEPLPVEDRV

-509 LVGQLDGPSAAY
+509 LIGQLDGPSAAY

-527 DLETTPDTAALA
+527 DLETVPDRAALA
-539 AAVTDV
+539 AAVTDLV
-545 AERHEVLRTV
+545 ERHEVLRTV
-555 FLAPEDEPYQ
+555 FPAPDDEPYQ
-565 HVLAPTAV
+565 HVLAPGAV
-573 RLRTVEY
+573 RLRTVEC
-580 PAGERAERLARFT
+580 PAGERAERVARFT

-598 LSRELPLRVALF
+598 LARELPLRVALF
-610 LPDDGSGA
+610 LPDDGAGA

-643 AYAARAEGRAPDR
+643 AYAARAEGRAPER

-674 GDADDPDS
+674 GDADDADS
-682 VVAGGLAHWRTALDG
+682 LVARGLAHWRTALDG
-697 LPATTDLPLDR
+697 LPAATDLPLDR
-708 PRPAVRDHDG
+708 PRPAVRAHDG
-718 GLVTATVEPAVH
+718 GLVTTTLGPGVH
-730 ARLVRL
+730 ARLARL

-742 TLLMVAQAAL
+742 SLLMVAQAAL
-752 ALTLRAAGAGERT
+752 ALALRAAGAGEHT

-854 DGGPF
+854 DAGPF
-859 PLGTI
+859 RLGAVR
-864 EGRFAGEGPATTKFD
+864 GRFAGEGPATTKFD

-891 GAPAGL
+891 GDPAGL
-897 RLGLEYARDVLD
+897 RLGLEYARDILD
-909 EETARILLTALERAL
+909 EDTARILLTALDRAL
-924 RAAAEHPG
+924 RAAADAPG

-938 GLVDPATRHALDARR
+938 ALVDPPARHALDERR
-953 ARSAAPAAEAT
+953 ARTAARSAEAT
-964 VRPSTEPPAAHTD
+964 PGPSTEPPAPHTD

-984 EVLGLDRVGPH
+984 DVLGLDQVGPH

-1010 LANRIRARLGADVQ
+1010 LANRIRARLGVDVQ

-1039 RIADRAPTEAAAVPS
+1039 RIAARSTAQEADGVPEPA
-1054 RPRPVPRADRPARI
+1054 RPRPVPRADRTARV

-1091 IPLVLRPV
+1091 IPLVLRPA

-1121 RTRYRTVDGEPHQEI
+1121 RTRYRTVDGDPHQEI
-1136 LPTVR
+1136 LPSVR
-1141 PPLDLRS
+1141 PTLDVRT
-1148 VPAERLQ
+1148 VPADRLPA
-1155 DAVAEAAGHVFDLAE
+1155 AVAEAAGHVFDLAE
-1170 ETPLRATLVTP
+1170 ETPLRAALVTP
-1181 DDAGRQVLVLLVH
+1181 DDGGGQVLVLLVH

-1208 DLATAYRARVEGREP
+1208 DFGAAYRARVEGRDPGWE
-1223 DRTPLPVQ
+1223 PLPVQ

-1243 DGPAADAHAEF
+1243 DGPAAAAHLEF

-1289 DATTH
+1289 DAATH

-1299 MARRSGATLFMVL
+1299 VARGSGATLFMVL

-1333 MTAGRDDEALGG
+1333 MTAGRDDETLGD
-1345 LIGFFVNTLVL
+1345 LVGFFVNTLVL

-1361 GDPTFAE
+1361 GDPTFTE
-1368 LLERVR
+1368 LLDRVR
-1374 QTDLAAYGHQ
+1374 RTDLAAYAHQ

-1395 NPPRTTAHHP
+1395 NPVRTTAHHP
-1405 LAQIVVQLHHDYTS
+1405 LAQIVVQLHHDYTGDVPAAS
-1419 DAPGATAA
+1419 AA
-1427 KRLFEE
+1427 KSLFTD

-1452 GERRDAEGLPAGLA
+1452 DERRDGEGRPAGLT
-1466 GGLEYATD
+1466 GGLEYARD
-1474 LFDAPTA
+1474 LFDASTA
-1481 ALLAAHLEATLRAAA
+1481 ALLAAHLERILRAAA
-1496 ADPGVRIGD
+1496 TDPGVRIGD
-1505 VDLFTA
+1505 VELLTA

-1516 LVDEYNDTATVV
+1516 LVADYNDTAT
-1528 DPGAPETIHELI
+1528 PAPAAPDTIHGLI
-1540 ARRAARTPDAPAL
+1540 AQRAARTPDAPAL
-1553 ITDEETVGYGGLDA
+1553 ITDGETLGYGALDA
-1567 RAGALAARLRTA
+1567 RAGALATRLRAA

-1591 ERGVSL
+1591 ARGVPL

-1603 VLKCGAAYLPLDPRL
+1603 VLRCGAAYLPLDPRL
-1618 PEARLRLMLADAGV
+1618 PESRIWLMLEDAGA

-1637 DEDHAAFAP
+1637 DADHAARAG
-1646 GATDEDDAGFRPVAT
+1646 GAV
-1661 DEDHAAFA
+1661 
-1669 PGATHEDDAGFRPV
+1669 
-1683 TTDEDHAAFAPGATD
+1683 
-1698 EDDAGFRPVATDED
+1698 
-1712 HAAFAPAATDE
+1712 
-1723 DHARFR
+1723 
-1729 PGADGEERAS
+1729 
-1739 DAVAPTVLLVDVP
+1739 PTVLDVEAP
-1752 DAGEPLTEDVRATGD
+1752 GTGEPLGEEPHATGD
-1767 DLVYVMFT
+1767 DLMYVMFT

-1786 VTHRNVVELAADRDV
+1786 VTHRNVVELARDRDV
-1801 RSGGPHRML
+1801 RAGGPRRML

-1823 IWVPLLNGGSLV
+1823 IWVPLLNGGALV
-1835 LTRGD
+1835 LMRGD

-1852 EHGVT
+1852 EHAVT

-1886 GDVAGPAAVQRVL
+1886 GDVANPAAVQRVL
-1899 AHCPDTVLVH
+1899 THCPDTVLVH

-1920 HNQWFGTRERAL
+1920 HNQWFGTGERTLGGA
-1932 RGTGLHLGR
+1932 GLHLGR

-1946 RSHVLDAALRPVPP
+1946 RSHVLDDTLRPVPP

-1967 IAGAHVARGYVGRA
+1967 VAGSHVARGYLGRA

-1989 PDPFERDGSRMYRTG
+1989 PDPFEADGSRMYRTG

-2028 GVRIEPGEVERVLA
+2028 GVRIEPGEVERALA
-2042 AHPSVG
+2042 AHPAVG
-2048 QVLVVV
+2048 QALVVV

-2073 TAVTEAELIAELS
+2073 TQVTEAEVL
-2086 AEARATL
+2086 AEARAAL
-2093 PEHLVPS
+2093 PEHLVPT

-2105 DALPLTVNGK
+2105 DSLPLTVNGK
-2115 PDRTALPAPHRPAA
+2115 PDRAALPAPHRPAA
-2129 AEGGRQPRNAREEV
+2129 GESGRQPRNAREEV

-2180 RGVLGIERTVRD
+2180 RTVLGIERTVRD

-2203 GSPEDDGTAAALG
+2203 GSPDDATTAAALG

-2275 AMAEDYLEQIR
+2275 AMADDYLEQIR
-2286 QVQPWGPYRLLGW
+2286 QIQPWGPYRLLGW
-2299 SYGGLVAHAMAVR
+2299 SYGGIVAHTMAVR
-2312 LREAGE
+2312 LRETGE
-2318 RVDLLALMD
+2318 RVELLALMD
-2327 VHQTGPGS
+2327 THQTGPGS
-2335 VSVLPPEERTAAPGP
+2335 VSVLPPEERAGTPAPTDP
-2350 AAALDLAA
+2350 VELAAALED
-2358 AMAEIRREDPVLAG
+2358 IRREDPVLAG

-2383 ASDTHAA
+2383 ASETHAA

-2401 ADTVF
+2401 ADTLF
-2406 FTARRPGEREGA
+2406 FTARRPGEPEGA

-2423 IPFTEGVVDNHTVEC
+2423 IPFTEGVIDNHTLEC
-2438 GHLQMAEPE
+2438 GHLRMAEPE
-2447 PLETIG
+2447 PLENIG

>member
-52 DAAVRHRARE
+52 AAAVRDRARD
-62 LAARGAGPGRLVA
+62 LTAQGAGPGRLVA

-92 TTGAAYLP
+92 GTGAAYLP

-114 KDACGDRAPAPADV
+114 KDACGDLAPTPAEV
-128 ARHGELVLEGPG
+128 ARHGELVLGGPG

-171 IAGAIPA
+171 IAGATPA
-178 YGIGSDDVV
+178 YGIGADDAV

-202 FATLGAGGTLL
+202 FTTLGAGGTLV

-250 LTTGSVR
+250 LTTGSVV

-281 GLVGDRI
+281 GLVGDRV

-302 ATVADLSRH
+302 ATMADLSRH
-311 DSGPIPIGR
+311 EDGPIPIGR

-328 VVGGELWLL
+328 VVDGELWLL

-343 GYLHRHE
+343 GYLHRPE
-350 LNARRFTELD
+350 LNARRFTDLD

-370 VTIGEDR
+370 VTVGEDR

-431 VVTGGGTGAEEL
+431 VVTEGGTGAEEL

-455 VPAVSVV
+455 VPAVSIV

-487 VDEEPLPAEDRV
+487 VDEEPPPAEDRV

-527 DLETTPDTAALA
+527 ELETAPDRAALA

-555 FLAPEDEPYQ
+555 FPAPDDEPYQ
-565 HVLAPTAV
+565 HVLAPGAI
-573 RLRTVEY
+573 RLRTVEC
-580 PAGERAERLARFT
+580 PAEERAERVARFT

-610 LPDDGSGA
+610 LPDDGAGA

-643 AYAARAEGRAPDR
+643 AYAARAAGRAPER

-674 GDADDPDS
+674 GDADDPAS
-682 VVAGGLAHWRTALDG
+682 LVAGGLAHWSAALDG
-697 LPATTDLPLDR
+697 LPAATDLPLDR
-708 PRPAVRDHDG
+708 PRPAVRAHDG
-718 GLVTATVEPAVH
+718 GLVTSALGAGVH

-736 AEEHDA
+736 AEDHDA
-742 TLLMVAQAAL
+742 SLLMVAQAAL
-752 ALTLRAAGAGERT
+752 ALALRASGAGERT

-803 DLLHRVRD
+803 DLLDRVRD

-854 DGGPF
+854 DAGPF
-859 PLGTI
+859 RLGAI

-909 EETARILLTALERAL
+909 EDTARILLAALERAL
-924 RAAAEHPG
+924 LAAADHAGAPVQDTALVDPGTRRALDDRRARAAA
-932 TPVPDT
+932 
-938 GLVDPATRHALDARR
+938 
-953 ARSAAPAAEAT
+953 RSAETAAEAT
-964 VRPSTEPPAAHTD
+964 ARTTTEPPAAHTD
-977 TLRELFA
+977 TLRDLFA
-984 EVLGLDRVGPH
+984 EVLGLDQVGPH

-1039 RIADRAPTEAAAVPS
+1039 RIADRSTAPETDGAPAAPEPA
-1054 RPRPVPRADRPARI
+1054 RPRPVPRTDRSARV

-1091 IPLVLRPV
+1091 IPLVLRPA

-1136 LPTVR
+1136 LATVR
-1141 PPLDLRS
+1141 PPLDVCS
-1148 VPAERLQ
+1148 VPAGRLPA
-1155 DAVAEAAGHVFDLAE
+1155 AVAEAAGHVFDLAG

-1181 DDAGRQVLVLLVH
+1181 DDGGGQVLVLLVH

-1208 DLATAYRARVEGREP
+1208 DFGTAYRARVEGRDP
-1223 DRTPLPVQ
+1223 SWTPLPVQ

-1243 DGPAADAHAEF
+1243 DGPAATAHLDF
-1254 WEKTLAGAPAV
+1254 WEQTLSGAPAV

-1289 DATTH
+1289 DAATH

-1299 MARRSGATLFMVL
+1299 VARRSGATLFMVL

-1333 MTAGRDDEALGG
+1333 MTAGRDDESLGD
-1345 LIGFFVNTLVL
+1345 LVGFFVNTLVL

-1361 GDPTFAE
+1361 GDPTFTD

-1374 QTDLAAYGHQ
+1374 RTDLAAYGHQ

-1395 NPPRTTAHHP
+1395 NPVRTTAHHP

-1419 DAPGATAA
+1419 GAPGASAA
-1427 KRLFEE
+1427 KSLFQE

-1452 GERRDAEGLPAGLA
+1452 DERRDAEGRPAGLA

-1481 ALLAAHLEATLRAAA
+1481 TLIAAHLEETLRAAA

-1505 VDLFTA
+1505 VDLLTA

-1516 LVDEYNDTATVV
+1516 LVSDYNDTATA
-1528 DPGAPETIHELI
+1528 APAAPRTIHELI
-1540 ARRAARTPDAPAL
+1540 ARRAARTPGAPAL
-1553 ITDEETVGYGGLDA
+1553 ITDGETVGYGALDA
-1567 RAGALAARLRTA
+1567 RAAALAARLRTA

-1591 ERGVSL
+1591 ERGVPL

-1603 VLKCGAAYLPLDPRL
+1603 LLKCGAAYLPLDPRL
-1618 PEARLRLMLADAGV
+1618 PEARLRLMLEDAGV

-1637 DEDHAAFAP
+1637 DAGHAARAG
-1646 GATDEDDAGFRPVAT
+1646 GAV
-1661 DEDHAAFA
+1661 
-1669 PGATHEDDAGFRPV
+1669 
-1683 TTDEDHAAFAPGATD
+1683 
-1698 EDDAGFRPVATDED
+1698 
-1712 HAAFAPAATDE
+1712 
-1723 DHARFR
+1723 
-1729 PGADGEERAS
+1729 
-1739 DAVAPTVLLVDVP
+1739 PTVLDVDAP
-1752 DAGEPLTEDVRATGD
+1752 GTGEPLGEDTGATGD
-1767 DLVYVMFT
+1767 DLMYVMFT

-1786 VTHRNVVELAADRDV
+1786 VTHRNVLELAADRDV
-1801 RSGGPHRML
+1801 RSGGPRRML

-1871 EGLDTLRLLREVWTG
+1871 EGLDTLRQLREVWTG
-1886 GDVAGPAAVQRVL
+1886 GDVASPAAVERVL
-1899 AHCPDTVLVH
+1899 THCPDTVLVH

-1920 HNQWFGTRERAL
+1920 HNQWFGTGERAL
-1932 RGTGLHLGR
+1932 RGAGLHLGR

-1946 RSHVLDAALRPVPP
+1946 RSHVLDDALRPVPP

-1967 IAGAHVARGYVGRA
+1967 IAGSHVARGYVGRA

-1989 PDPFERDGSRMYRTG
+1989 PDPFEGDGSRMYRTG

-2028 GVRIEPGEVERVLA
+2028 GVRIEPGEVERALA
-2042 AHPSVG
+2042 AHPSAG

-2068 VPRAD
+2068 VPRAG
-2073 TAVTEAELIAELS
+2073 TAVTEAELLAG
-2086 AEARATL
+2086 ARATL

-2115 PDRTALPAPHRPAA
+2115 PDRAALPAPHRPAA
-2129 AEGGRQPRNAREEV
+2129 VEGGRRPRNAREEV

-2203 GSPEDDGTAAALG
+2203 GSPDDDGTAAALG

-2245 LARHL
+2245 LAAHL

-2275 AMAEDYLEQIR
+2275 EMADDYLEQIR

-2299 SYGGLVAHAMAVR
+2299 SYGGLVAHTMAVR

-2318 RVDLLALMD
+2318 RVELLALMD

-2335 VSVLPPEERTAAPGP
+2335 VSVLPPEERTGTAAPTDPGE
-2350 AAALDLAA
+2350 LAT
-2358 AMAEIRREDPVLAG
+2358 AMEDIRREDPVLAG

-2383 ASDTHAA
+2383 ASETHAA

-2401 ADTVF
+2401 ADTLF
-2406 FTARRPGEREGA
+2406 FTARRPGEPEGA

-2423 IPFTEGVVDNHTVEC
+2423 IPFTEGVVDNHTLEC
-2438 GHLQMAEPE
+2438 GHLHMAEPE
-2447 PLETIG
+2447 PLENIG

>member
-32 TRPDAPALVHADARL
+32 TRPDATALVHADARL
-47 TYAEL
+47 TYGEL
-52 DAAVRHRARE
+52 AAAVADRARE
-62 LAARGAGPGRLVA
+62 LTAQGAGPGRLVA

-114 KDACGDRAPAPADV
+114 KDACGDLAPAPADV
-128 ARHGELVLEGPG
+128 ARHGELVLGGSG

-171 IAGAIPA
+171 IAGATPA
-178 YGIGSDDVV
+178 YGIGADDAV

-202 FATLGAGGTLL
+202 FTTLGAGGTLV

-219 LDVAELLA
+219 LDVGELLA

-250 LTTGSVR
+250 LTTGSAR

-281 GLVGDRI
+281 SLVGDRI

-311 DSGPIPIGR
+311 DAGPIPIGR

-328 VVGGELWLL
+328 VVDGELWLL

-343 GYLHRHE
+343 GYLHRPE
-350 LNARRFTELD
+350 LNARRFTTLD

-370 VTIGEDR
+370 VTLSEDR

-399 AVDSVLAGHPGV
+399 AVDSVLAGHPQV

-420 DGDGVK
+420 DADGVK

-431 VVTGGGTGAEEL
+431 VVTEGGTGAEEL
-443 RDWVRARMPAAA
+443 RDWVRASMPAAA
-455 VPAVSVV
+455 VPAVSLV

-527 DLETTPDTAALA
+527 DLEAAPDRAALA

-573 RLRTVEY
+573 RLRTVEC
-580 PAGERAERLARFT
+580 PAAERAERVARFT

-610 LPDDGSGA
+610 LSDDGSGA

-628 GDGWSLEP
+628 GDGWSLNP

-674 GDADDPDS
+674 GGADDPDS
-682 VVAGGLAHWRTALDG
+682 VTARGLAHWSAALDG
-697 LPATTDLPLDR
+697 LPAATDLPLDR
-708 PRPAVRDHDG
+708 PRPAVRAHDG
-718 GLVTATVEPAVH
+718 GLVTAEVEPAVH

-736 AEEHDA
+736 AEQHDA
-742 TLLMVAQAAL
+742 SLLMVLQSAL
-752 ALTLRAAGAGERT
+752 GLALRAAGAGERT

-803 DLLHRVRD
+803 ELLHRVRD

-859 PLGTI
+859 RLGAL
-864 EGRFAGEGPATTKFD
+864 EGRFAGETVATTKFD
-879 LTAAFEELRDAD
+879 LTAAFEELRDGE

-897 RLGLEYARDVLD
+897 RFGLEYAQDVLD
-909 EETARILLTALERAL
+909 EDTVRILLAALEHAL
-924 RAAAEHPG
+924 RAAAAHPG
-932 TPVPDT
+932 DRVPDT
-938 GLVDPATRHALDARR
+938 GLVDPATRRALDERR
-953 ARSAAPAAEAT
+953 ARTAETAATAAEAT
-964 VRPSTEPPAAHTD
+964 APTTTEPPAAHTD
-977 TLRELFA
+977 TLRALFA

-1039 RIADRAPTEAAAVPS
+1039 RIADRSATPGADGATEPT
-1054 RPRPVPRADRPARI
+1054 RPRPVPRAERPERI

-1099 EPLDAGA
+1099 EPLDPHAV
-1106 LAEALTDLSDRHEVL
+1106 AEALTDLSDRHEVL
-1121 RTRYRTVDGEPHQEI
+1121 RTRYRTVDGEPHQEV
-1136 LPTVR
+1136 LPAVR
-1141 PPLDLRS
+1141 PALDVRS
-1148 VPAERLQ
+1148 VPADRLQ
-1155 DAVAEAAGHVFDLAE
+1155 DTVAEAAGHVFDLAG

-1181 DDAGRQVLVLLVH
+1181 DDGGGQVLVLLVH

-1208 DLATAYRARVEGREP
+1208 DFTAAYRARAE
-1223 DRTPLPVQ
+1223 DRDPTWRPLPVQ

-1243 DGPAADAHAEF
+1243 DGPAAAAHLDF
-1254 WEKTLAGAPAV
+1254 WERTLAGAPAV

-1289 DATTH
+1289 DAATH

-1299 MARRSGATLFMVL
+1299 IARRSGATLFMVL

-1333 MTAGRDDEALGG
+1333 MTAGRDDESLGD

-1368 LLERVR
+1368 LLDRVR
-1374 QTDLAAYGHQ
+1374 RTDLAAYGHQ

-1395 NPPRTTAHHP
+1395 NPLRTTAHHP
-1405 LAQIVVQLHHDYTS
+1405 LAQIVVQLHHDYTR
-1419 DAPGATAA
+1419 DAPGAAAA
-1427 KRLFEE
+1427 KDLFQA

-1452 GERRDAEGLPAGLA
+1452 DELRDEEGRPAGMT

-1481 ALLAAHLEATLRAAA
+1481 ALLAAHLEQTLLAAA

-1505 VDLFTA
+1505 VGLFTA

-1516 LVDEYNDTATVV
+1516 LVSEYNDTATVL
-1528 DPGAPETIHELI
+1528 PGGPETIHELI
-1540 ARRAARTPDAPAL
+1540 ARRAVRTPDAPAL
-1553 ITDEETVGYGGLDA
+1553 ITDEETLGYGVLDA

-1579 GVRRGDTVGVLL
+1579 GVGRGDTVGVLL

-1618 PEARLRLMLADAGV
+1618 PEARLRLMLEDAGV
-1632 RLVAT
+1632 RLTAT
-1637 DEDHAAFAP
+1637 DRDHVTA
-1646 GATDEDDAGFRPVAT
+1646 VA
-1661 DEDHAAFA
+1661 
-1669 PGATHEDDAGFRPV
+1669 
-1683 TTDEDHAAFAPGATD
+1683 
-1698 EDDAGFRPVATDED
+1698 
-1712 HAAFAPAATDE
+1712 APA
-1723 DHARFR
+1723 
-1729 PGADGEERAS
+1729 
-1739 DAVAPTVLLVDVP
+1739 VLLVDE
-1752 DAGEPLTEDVRATGD
+1752 AGEVGEAGEAGEADASEAAGEEPRATGD
-1767 DLVYVMFT
+1767 DLMYVMFT

-1786 VTHRNVVELAADRDV
+1786 VTHRNVVELARDRDV
-1801 RSGGPHRML
+1801 RAGGAPRML

-1835 LTRGD
+1835 LMHGD

-1852 EHGVT
+1852 EHAVT

-1871 EGLDTLRLLREVWTG
+1871 EGLDTLRRLREVWTG
-1886 GDVAGPAAVQRVL
+1886 GDVAGPASVQRVL
-1899 AHCPDTVLVH
+1899 THCPDTVLVH

-1920 HNQWFGTRERAL
+1920 HNQWFGTAERAL
-1932 RGTGLHLGR
+1932 RGAGLHLGR

-1946 RSHVLDAALRPVPP
+1946 RSHVLDDALRPVPP

-1967 IAGAHVARGYVGRA
+1967 VAGAHVARGYVGRA

-1989 PDPFERDGSRMYRTG
+1989 PDPFEGDGSRMYRTG
-2004 DRVLW
+2004 DRVMW
-2009 TPAGELRFLGRA
+2009 TAAGELRFLGRA

-2028 GVRIEPGEVERVLA
+2028 GVRIEPGEVERALA

-2048 QVLVVV
+2048 QALVVV
-2054 REDRPGDKTLVGYV
+2054 REDRPGEKSLVGYV

-2073 TAVTEAELIAELS
+2073 ASATSGPSVTGAELLDAV
-2086 AEARATL
+2086 RTTL

-2115 PDRTALPAPHRPAA
+2115 PDRAALPAPHRPVA
-2129 AEGGRQPRNAREEV
+2129 AEGGRKPRSAREEV
-2143 LCALFAEIL
+2143 LCGLFAEIL
-2152 DVPRVGIDDN
+2152 DVPEVGIDDN

-2173 VRLVNRV
+2173 VRLVNRI

-2203 GSPEDDGTAAALG
+2203 GLPEDDGDGTAAALG

-2275 AMAEDYLEQIR
+2275 AMADDYLEQIR

-2299 SYGGLVAHAMAVR
+2299 SYGGLVAHTMAVR

-2318 RVDLLALMD
+2318 RVELLALMD

-2335 VSVLPPEERTAAPGP
+2335 VSVLPPEERAAK
-2350 AAALDLAA
+2350 ARDLAEA
-2358 AMAEIRREDPVLAG
+2358 LKEIRREDPVLAG
-2372 FSDAELRAVLR
+2372 FSDAELRAVLH
-2383 ASDTHAA
+2383 ASETHAA
-2390 LMARHVPGVAD
+2390 LMAQHVPGVAD
-2401 ADTVF
+2401 TDTVF

-2438 GHLQMAEPE
+2438 GHLQMTEPE

>member
-52 DAAVRHRARE
+52 AAAVRERARQ
-62 LAARGAGPGRLVA
+62 LTAQGAGPGRLVA

-100 LDVQAPDARNEAIL
+100 LDVQAPAARNEAIL
-114 KDACGDRAPAPADV
+114 KDACGDLAPAPADV
-128 ARHGELVLEGPG
+128 ARHGELVLGGAG

-171 IAGAIPA
+171 IAGATPA
-178 YGIGSDDVV
+178 YGIGPDDAV

-202 FATLGAGGTLL
+202 FTTLGAGGTLV

-227 GCARHGVT
+227 GCSRYGVT

-257 LPDGLRTVMI
+257 LPDSLRTVMI

-281 GLVGDRI
+281 GLAGDRV

-328 VVGGELWLL
+328 VVDGELWLL

-343 GYLHRHE
+343 GYLHRAE

-399 AVDSVLAGHPGV
+399 AVDSVLAGHPKV

-431 VVTGGGTGAEEL
+431 VVTEGGTGAEEL
-443 RDWVRARMPAAA
+443 RDRVRALMPAAA
-455 VPAVSVV
+455 VPAVSIV

-527 DLETTPDTAALA
+527 DLDTAPDRAALA
-539 AAVTDV
+539 AAVADV
-545 AERHEVLRTV
+545 VERHEVLRTV
-555 FLAPEDEPYQ
+555 FPAPEDEPYQ

-573 RLRTVEY
+573 RLRTVEC
-580 PAGERAERLARFT
+580 PAEELAARVAAFT

-598 LSRELPLRVALF
+598 LARELPLRVALF
-610 LPDDGSGA
+610 LPDDGPGA

-643 AYAARAEGRAPDR
+643 AYAARTEGRAPER

-674 GDADDPDS
+674 GDSDDPDS
-682 VVAGGLAHWRTALDG
+682 VVARGLAHWSAALDG
-697 LPATTDLPLDR
+697 LPAATDLPLDR

-718 GLVTATVEPAVH
+718 GLVTAILAPDLH
-730 ARLVRL
+730 ARLALL

-742 TLLMVAQAAL
+742 SLLMVLQAAL
-752 ALTLRAAGAGERT
+752 ALALRAAGAGERT

-776 EALDELV
+776 EALDDLV

-803 DLLHRVRD
+803 DLLRRVRD

-859 PLGTI
+859 RFGPI

-879 LTAAFEELRDAD
+879 LTAAFEELRDPD

-897 RLGLEYARDVLD
+897 RCGLEYARDVLD
-909 EETARILLTALERAL
+909 EDTARILLAALERAL
-924 RAAAEHPG
+924 RAAAGHPEARI
-932 TPVPDT
+932 PDT
-938 GLVDPATRHALDARR
+938 GLVDPDARHALDERR
-953 ARSAAPAAEAT
+953 ARTAARSAEAADEAT
-964 VRPSTEPPAAHTD
+964 ARTGTEPPAAHTD

-984 EVLGLDRVGPH
+984 EVLGLDQVGPH

-1039 RIADRAPTEAAAVPS
+1039 RIADRSTTPDADGTPGAPEPA
-1054 RPRPVPRADRPARI
+1054 RPRPVPRTDRPEHI

-1091 IPLVLRPV
+1091 IPLVLRPAQ
-1099 EPLDAGA
+1099 PLDAAA

-1121 RTRYRTVDGEPHQEI
+1121 RTRYRTIDGEPHQEI
-1136 LPTVR
+1136 LRAVR
-1141 PPLDLRS
+1141 PALDVRS
-1148 VPAERLQ
+1148 VPAGRLPA
-1155 DAVAEAAGHVFDLAE
+1155 AVAEAAGHVFDLAE
-1170 ETPLRATLVTP
+1170 ETPLRATLVIP
-1181 DDAGRQVLVLLVH
+1181 DDGSGQVLVLLVH

-1208 DLATAYRARVEGREP
+1208 DLATAYGARVEGRDP
-1223 DRTPLPVQ
+1223 SWYPLPVQ

-1243 DGPAADAHAEF
+1243 DGPAAEAHLDF
-1254 WEKTLAGAPAV
+1254 WEKNLAGAPAV

-1280 RGGRAPVTV
+1280 RGGRAPVTL
-1289 DATTH
+1289 DAATH
-1294 QALEA
+1294 QTLEA
-1299 MARRSGATLFMVL
+1299 LARRSGATLFMVL

-1333 MTAGRDDEALGG
+1333 MTAGRDDETLGD
-1345 LIGFFVNTLVL
+1345 LVGFFVNTLVL

-1361 GDPTFAE
+1361 GDPTFAD

-1395 NPPRTTAHHP
+1395 NPVRTTAHHP
-1405 LAQIVVQLHHDYTS
+1405 LAQIVVQLHHDYTG
-1419 DAPGATAA
+1419 DVPGSAAA
-1427 KRLFEE
+1427 KSLFQE

-1452 GERRDAEGLPAGLA
+1452 GERRDAEGRPAGLA

-1481 ALLAAHLEATLRAAA
+1481 ALLAAHLEQTLRAAA

-1505 VDLFTA
+1505 VALFTA

-1516 LVDEYNDTATVV
+1516 LVTEYNDTASVV
-1528 DPGAPETIHELI
+1528 PAAPDTIHGLI

-1553 ITDEETVGYGGLDA
+1553 ITGEETVGYGALDA

-1591 ERGVSL
+1591 ERGTPL

-1618 PEARLRLMLADAGV
+1618 PEARLRLMVEDAGV

-1637 DEDHAAFAP
+1637 DSGHAPHVAAPALVLVDAP
-1646 GATDEDDAGFRPVAT
+1646 G
-1661 DEDHAAFA
+1661 
-1669 PGATHEDDAGFRPV
+1669 
-1683 TTDEDHAAFAPGATD
+1683 
-1698 EDDAGFRPVATDED
+1698 
-1712 HAAFAPAATDE
+1712 
-1723 DHARFR
+1723 
-1729 PGADGEERAS
+1729 
-1739 DAVAPTVLLVDVP
+1739 
-1752 DAGEPLTEDVRATGD
+1752 AGEPLGEDPRATGD

-1801 RSGGPHRML
+1801 RAGGPHRML

-1835 LTRGD
+1835 VTPGD

-1857 TAYFTVGLFHVMAD
+1857 AAYFTVGLFHVMAD

-1886 GDVAGPAAVQRVL
+1886 GDVAAPAAVQRVL
-1899 AHCPDTVLVH
+1899 THCPDTVLVH

-1920 HNQWFGTRERAL
+1920 HNQWFGTGERAL

-1946 RSHVLDAALRPVPP
+1946 RSHVLDDALRPVPP

-1967 IAGAHVARGYVGRA
+1967 IAGSHVARGYVGRP

-2028 GVRIEPGEVERVLA
+2028 GVRIEPGEVERALA

-2048 QVLVVV
+2048 QALVVV
-2054 REDRPGDKTLVGYV
+2054 REDRPGEKSLVGYV

-2073 TAVTEAELIAELS
+2073 AAVTEAGLL

-2129 AEGGRQPRNAREEV
+2129 EGGRRPRNAREEV

-2203 GSPEDDGTAAALG
+2203 GRSEDDGDGAAAALG
-2216 VLLPLSTR
+2216 VLLPLSTG

-2258 LQARALSEPGHR
+2258 LQARALSEPDHR

-2275 AMAEDYLEQIR
+2275 EMADGYLEQIR
-2286 QVQPWGPYRLLGW
+2286 RIQPWGPYRLLGW
-2299 SYGGLVAHAMAVR
+2299 SYGGLVAHTMAVR

-2318 RVDLLALMD
+2318 RVELLALLD

-2335 VSVLPPEERTAAPGP
+2335 VSVLPPEQRTAAAAPADPG
-2350 AAALDLAA
+2350 DLAT
-2358 AMAEIRREDPVLAG
+2358 AMEDIRREDPVLAG

-2383 ASDTHAA
+2383 ASETHAA

-2401 ADTVF
+2401 TDTVF

-2423 IPFTEGVVDNHTVEC
+2423 IPFTDGVVDNHTVEC

-2447 PLETIG
+2447 PLERIG

>member
-52 DAAVRHRARE
+52 AAAVRDRARE
-62 LAARGAGPGRLVA
+62 LTAQGAGPGRLVA

-92 TTGAAYLP
+92 GTGAAYLP

-114 KDACGDRAPAPADV
+114 KDACGDLAPTPAEV
-128 ARHGELVLEGPG
+128 ARHGELVLGGPG

-158 NGVVVAHDSLAHF
+158 NGVVVAHGSLAHF
-171 IAGAIPA
+171 IAGATPA
-178 YGIGSDDVV
+178 YGIGADDAV

-202 FATLGAGGTLL
+202 FTTLGAGGTLV

-227 GCARHGVT
+227 GCDRHGVT

-250 LTTGSVR
+250 LTTGSVV

-281 GLVGDRI
+281 GLVGDRV

-302 ATVADLSRH
+302 ATMADLSRH
-311 DSGPIPIGR
+311 EDGPIPIGR

-328 VVGGELWLL
+328 VVDGELWLL

-343 GYLHRHE
+343 GYLHRPE
-350 LNARRFTELD
+350 LNARRFTDLD

-370 VTIGEDR
+370 VTVGEDR

-431 VVTGGGTGAEEL
+431 VVTEGGTGAEEL

-455 VPAVSVV
+455 VPAVSIV

-487 VDEEPLPAEDRV
+487 VDEEPPPAEDRV

-527 DLETTPDTAALA
+527 ELETAPDRAALA

-555 FLAPEDEPYQ
+555 FPAPDDEPYQ
-565 HVLAPTAV
+565 HVLAPGAI
-573 RLRTVEY
+573 RLRTVEC
-580 PAGERAERLARFT
+580 PAEERAERVARFT

-610 LPDDGSGA
+610 LPDDGAGA

-643 AYAARAEGRAPDR
+643 AYAARAAGRAPER

-674 GDADDPDS
+674 GDADDPAS
-682 VVAGGLAHWRTALDG
+682 VVAGGLAHWSAALDG
-697 LPATTDLPLDR
+697 LPAATDLPLDR
-708 PRPAVRDHDG
+708 PRPAVRAHDG
-718 GLVTATVEPAVH
+718 GLVTSALGAGVH

-736 AEEHDA
+736 AEDHDA
-742 TLLMVAQAAL
+742 SLLMVAQAAL
-752 ALTLRAAGAGERT
+752 ALALRASGAGERT

-803 DLLHRVRD
+803 DLLDRVRD

-854 DGGPF
+854 DAGPF
-859 PLGTI
+859 RLGAI

-909 EETARILLTALERAL
+909 EDTARILLAALERAL
-924 RAAAEHPG
+924 LAAADHAGAPVQDTALVDPGTRRALDDRRARAAA
-932 TPVPDT
+932 
-938 GLVDPATRHALDARR
+938 
-953 ARSAAPAAEAT
+953 RSAETAAEAT
-964 VRPSTEPPAAHTD
+964 ARTTTEPPAAHTD
-977 TLRELFA
+977 TLRDLFA
-984 EVLGLDRVGPH
+984 EVLGLDQVGPH

-1039 RIADRAPTEAAAVPS
+1039 RIADRSTAPETDGEPAAPEPA
-1054 RPRPVPRADRPARI
+1054 RPRPVPRTDRSARV

-1091 IPLVLRPV
+1091 IPLVLRPA

-1136 LPTVR
+1136 LATVR
-1141 PPLDLRS
+1141 PPLDVCS
-1148 VPAERLQ
+1148 VPAGRLPA
-1155 DAVAEAAGHVFDLAE
+1155 AVAEAAGHVFDLAG

-1181 DDAGRQVLVLLVH
+1181 DDGGGQVLVLLVH

-1208 DLATAYRARVEGREP
+1208 DFGTAYRARVEGRDP
-1223 DRTPLPVQ
+1223 SWTPLPVQ

-1243 DGPAADAHAEF
+1243 DGPAATAHLDF
-1254 WEKTLAGAPAV
+1254 WEQTLAGAPAV

-1289 DATTH
+1289 DVATH

-1299 MARRSGATLFMVL
+1299 VARRSGATLFMVL

-1333 MTAGRDDEALGG
+1333 MTAGRDDESLGD
-1345 LIGFFVNTLVL
+1345 LVGFFVNTLVL

-1361 GDPTFAE
+1361 GDPTFTE

-1395 NPPRTTAHHP
+1395 NPVRTTAHHP

-1419 DAPGATAA
+1419 GAPGASAA
-1427 KRLFEE
+1427 SSLFQE

-1452 GERRDAEGLPAGLA
+1452 DERRDAEGRPAGLA

-1481 ALLAAHLEATLRAAA
+1481 TLLAAHLEETLRAAA

-1505 VDLFTA
+1505 VDLLTA

-1516 LVDEYNDTATVV
+1516 LVTDYNDTATA
-1528 DPGAPETIHELI
+1528 APVAPRTIHELI
-1540 ARRAARTPDAPAL
+1540 ARRAARTPGAPAL
-1553 ITDEETVGYGGLDA
+1553 ITDGETVGYGALDA
-1567 RAGALAARLRTA
+1567 RAAALAARLRTA

-1591 ERGVSL
+1591 ERGVPL

-1618 PEARLRLMLADAGV
+1618 PEARLRLMLEDAGV

-1637 DEDHAAFAP
+1637 DAGHSARAG
-1646 GATDEDDAGFRPVAT
+1646 GAV
-1661 DEDHAAFA
+1661 
-1669 PGATHEDDAGFRPV
+1669 
-1683 TTDEDHAAFAPGATD
+1683 
-1698 EDDAGFRPVATDED
+1698 
-1712 HAAFAPAATDE
+1712 
-1723 DHARFR
+1723 
-1729 PGADGEERAS
+1729 
-1739 DAVAPTVLLVDVP
+1739 PTVLDVDAP
-1752 DAGEPLTEDVRATGD
+1752 GAGEPLGEDTGATGD
-1767 DLVYVMFT
+1767 DLMYVMFT

-1786 VTHRNVVELAADRDV
+1786 VTHRNVLELAADRDV
-1801 RSGGPHRML
+1801 RSGGPRRML

-1871 EGLDTLRLLREVWTG
+1871 EGLDTLRQLREVWTG
-1886 GDVAGPAAVQRVL
+1886 GDVASPAAVQRVL
-1899 AHCPDTVLVH
+1899 THCPDTVLVH

-1920 HNQWFGTRERAL
+1920 HNQWFGTGERAL
-1932 RGTGLHLGR
+1932 RGAGLHLGR

-1946 RSHVLDAALRPVPP
+1946 RSHVLDDALRPVPP

-1967 IAGAHVARGYVGRA
+1967 IAGSHVARGYVGRA

-1989 PDPFERDGSRMYRTG
+1989 PDPFEGDGSRMYRTG
-2004 DRVLW
+2004 DRALW

-2028 GVRIEPGEVERVLA
+2028 GVRIEPGEVERALA
-2042 AHPSVG
+2042 AHPSAG

-2068 VPRAD
+2068 VPRAG
-2073 TAVTEAELIAELS
+2073 TAVTEAELLAG
-2086 AEARATL
+2086 ARATL

-2115 PDRTALPAPHRPAA
+2115 PDRAALPAPHRPAA
-2129 AEGGRQPRNAREEV
+2129 VEGGRRPRNAREEV

-2203 GSPEDDGTAAALG
+2203 GSPDDDGTAAALG

-2245 LARHL
+2245 LAAHL

-2275 AMAEDYLEQIR
+2275 EMADDYLEQIR

-2299 SYGGLVAHAMAVR
+2299 SYGGLVAHTMAVR

-2318 RVDLLALMD
+2318 RVELLALMD

-2335 VSVLPPEERTAAPGP
+2335 VSVLPPEERTGTAAPTDPGE
-2350 AAALDLAA
+2350 LAT
-2358 AMAEIRREDPVLAG
+2358 AMEDIRREDPVLAG
-2372 FSDAELRAVLR
+2372 FSDAELRSVLR
-2383 ASDTHAA
+2383 ASETHAA

-2401 ADTVF
+2401 ADTLF
-2406 FTARRPGEREGA
+2406 FTARRPGEPEGA

-2423 IPFTEGVVDNHTVEC
+2423 IPFTEGVVDNHTLEC
-2438 GHLQMAEPE
+2438 GHLHMAEPE
-2447 PLETIG
+2447 PLENIG

>member
-20 PPVLD
+20 PLVLD

-32 TRPDAPALVHADARL
+32 TRPEAPALVHAAARL

-52 DAAVRHRARE
+52 AAAVRERARE
-62 LAARGAGPGRLVA
+62 LTAQGAGPGRLVA
-75 LHRPRGIDA
+75 LHRPRGIEA

-92 TTGAAYLP
+92 ATGAAYLP

-128 ARHGELVLEGPG
+128 AHHGELVLDGPG

-171 IAGAIPA
+171 IAGATPA
-178 YGIGSDDVV
+178 YDIGPEDAV
-187 LQFSPLHFDASIQEI
+187 LQFSPLHFDASIQEV
-202 FATLGAGGTLL
+202 FATLGAGGTLV

-219 LDVAELLA
+219 LDVAELLS
-227 GCARHGVT
+227 GCARHGIT
-235 YLDLPAAYW
+235 HLDLPAAYW

-250 LTTGSVR
+250 LTTDPVR
-257 LPDGLRTVMI
+257 LPDTLRTVMI

-288 RLLNGYGPTETTVV
+288 RLLNCYGPTETTVV

-311 DSGPIPIGR
+311 DSGPVPIGR

-328 VVGGELWLL
+328 VVDGELWLL

-343 GYLHRHE
+343 GYLHRPE
-350 LNARRFTELD
+350 LNARRFTVLD

-399 AVDSVLAGHPGV
+399 AVDSVLAAHPKV
-411 REAAVVAQQ
+411 REAAVVAHQ
-420 DGDGVK
+420 DDDGVK

-431 VVTGGGTGAEEL
+431 VVTDGGTGAEEL
-443 RDWVRARMPAAA
+443 RDWVRGRMPAAA
-455 VPAVSVV
+455 VPTVSLV

-472 INRKALRTADPRLPV
+472 INRKVLRTTDPRLPV
-487 VDEEPLPAEDRV
+487 VDEEPLPVEDRV

-509 LVGQLDGPSAAY
+509 LVGQLDGPSSAY

-527 DLETTPDTAALA
+527 DLETAPDRAALA
-539 AAVTDV
+539 AAVTDLV
-545 AERHEVLRTV
+545 ERHEVLRTV
-555 FLAPEDEPYQ
+555 FPAPQDEPYQ
-565 HVLAPTAV
+565 HVLAPTVV
-573 RLRTVEY
+573 RLRTVEC
-580 PAGERAERLARFT
+580 PAGELASRVADFT
-593 AETFD
+593 EETFD

-610 LPDDGSGA
+610 LPDDGPGA

-628 GDGWSLEP
+628 GDGWSLNP
-636 LMTDLAH
+636 LMTDLAR
-643 AYAARAEGRAPDR
+643 AYAARAEGRAPEQ

-669 QNDLL
+669 QNELL
-674 GDADDPDS
+674 GDPQDPDS
-682 VVAGGLAHWRTALDG
+682 PASLGLAHWSTALDG
-697 LPATTDLPLDR
+697 LPTATDLPLDR
-708 PRPAVRDHDG
+708 PRPALRSHDG
-718 GLVTATVEPAVH
+718 GLVTALLEPGVH
-730 ARLVRL
+730 TGLARI

-742 TLLMVAQAAL
+742 SLLMVLQAAL
-752 ALTLRAAGAGERT
+752 ALALRATGAGEHT
-765 VLGTPVAGRDD
+765 AFGTPVAGRDD

-791 LPTDTSGDPAFT
+791 LPTDTSGDPTFT
-803 DLLHRVRD
+803 DLLRRIRD
-811 TDLAAFAHQRLP
+811 ADLMAFAHQQLP

-854 DGGPF
+854 DPGAFRFGD
-859 PLGTI
+859 LV
-864 EGRFAGEGPATTKFD
+864 GRFVGDASATTKFD
-879 LTAAFEELRDAD
+879 LTAAFEDLRDAD
-891 GAPAGL
+891 GAPVGL
-897 RLGLEYARDVLD
+897 RLGLEYARDVFD
-909 EETARILLTALERAL
+909 EDTARILLTALERAL
-924 RAAAEHPG
+924 RATADRPG
-932 TPVPDT
+932 QPVPD
-938 GLVDPATRHALDARR
+938 GALVEPAVRQALDVRR
-953 ARSAAPAAEAT
+953 AAARSTAVAAEPADRSDAEAPAEQ
-964 VRPSTEPPAAHTD
+964 VD
-977 TLRELFA
+977 ILRELFA
-984 EVLGLDRVGPH
+984 EALGLDQVGPH
-995 EGFFTIGGHSMSGVR
+995 EGFFSIGGHSMSGVR
-1010 LANRIRARLGADVQ
+1010 LANRIRARLGVDVQ
-1024 VRDLLLAPTPDALAR
+1024 VRDLLIAPTPDGLAR
-1039 RIADRAPTEAAAVPS
+1039 RIAARATGPDTTGVAEPARS
-1054 RPRPVPRADRPARI
+1054 RPAPRADRPARV
-1068 PLSYAQRRLWFIDT
+1068 PLSYAQRRLWFVDT

-1091 IPLVLRPV
+1091 IPLVLRPA
-1099 EPLDAGA
+1099 EPLDARV

-1121 RTRYRTVDGEPHQEI
+1121 RTRYRAVDGEPHQEV
-1136 LPTVR
+1136 LTAVR
-1141 PPLDLRS
+1141 PPLDVES
-1148 VPAERLQ
+1148 VPADRI
-1155 DAVAEAAGHVFDLAE
+1155 AAGVAAAASHVFDLAE
-1170 ETPLRATLVTP
+1170 ETPLRATILTT
-1181 DDAGRQVLVLLVH
+1181 DDESTQVLVLLVH

-1208 DLATAYRARVEGREP
+1208 DLGTAYRARSGGRAP
-1223 DRTPLPVQ
+1223 DWEPLPVQ

-1243 DGPAADAHAEF
+1243 DGPAAGAHLEF
-1254 WEKTLAGAPAV
+1254 WEETLAGAPAV

-1280 RGGRAPVTV
+1280 RGGRAPVTL
-1289 DATTH
+1289 DAGTH

-1299 MARRSGATLFMVL
+1299 LARRSGATLFMVL

-1333 MTAGRDDEALGG
+1333 MTAGRDDERLGG
-1345 LIGFFVNTLVL
+1345 LVGFFVNTLVL

-1361 GDPTFAE
+1361 GDPTFVE

-1374 QTDLAAYGHQ
+1374 RTDLAAYGHQ
-1384 ELPFDRVVEHL
+1384 ELPFERVVERL
-1395 NPPRTTAHHP
+1395 NPVRTTAHHP
-1405 LAQIVVQLHHDYTS
+1405 LAQVVVQLHHDYTG
-1419 DAPGATAA
+1419 DVPGAAAA
-1427 KRLFEE
+1427 KALFHAGHDAGE
-1433 GGPALL
+1433 PLL

-1447 LTFAL
+1447 LTFAME
-1452 GERRDAEGLPAGLA
+1452 ERRGDDGRPTGLV

-1481 ALLAAHLEATLRAAA
+1481 ALLAAHLERTLRVAAV
-1496 ADPGVRIGD
+1496 DPGTRIGD
-1505 VDLFTA
+1505 VDLLTA

-1516 LVDEYNDTATVV
+1516 LITEYNDTATVV
-1528 DPGAPETIHELI
+1528 PPEPDTIHELI
-1540 ARRAARTPDAPAL
+1540 ARRAARTPGAPAL
-1553 ITDEETVGYGGLDA
+1553 ITDGETVGYGALDS
-1567 RAGALAARLRTA
+1567 RADALAARFRSS

-1591 ERGVSL
+1591 ERGVPL

-1603 VLKCGAAYLPLDPRL
+1603 VLKSGAAYLPLDPRL
-1618 PEARLRLMLADAGV
+1618 PGARIRLMLEDAGV
-1632 RLVAT
+1632 RVVAT
-1637 DEDHAAFAP
+1637 DAGHAAV
-1646 GATDEDDAGFRPVAT
+1646 AGTGEGPVL
-1661 DEDHAAFA
+1661 
-1669 PGATHEDDAGFRPV
+1669 
-1683 TTDEDHAAFAPGATD
+1683 
-1698 EDDAGFRPVATDED
+1698 
-1712 HAAFAPAATDE
+1712 
-1723 DHARFR
+1723 
-1729 PGADGEERAS
+1729 
-1739 DAVAPTVLLVDVP
+1739 LLVDGREGAAPCTP
-1752 DAGEPLTEDVRATGD
+1752 DAGAAGVPDITGPRAEDAPATGD
-1767 DLVYVMFT
+1767 DLMYVMFT

-1786 VTHRNVVELAADRDV
+1786 VTHRNVLELAADRDV
-1801 RSGGPHRML
+1801 RAGAPPRML

-1835 LTRGD
+1835 VTPGD

-1857 TAYFTVGLFHVMAD
+1857 SAYFTMGLFHVMAD
-1871 EGLDTLRLLREVWTG
+1871 EGLDTLRLLSEVWTG
-1886 GDVAGPAAVQRVL
+1886 GDVADPTAVQRVL
-1899 AHCPDTVLVH
+1899 AHCPDTALVH

-1920 HNQWFGTRERAL
+1920 HNQWFDTGERAL
-1932 RGTGLHLGR
+1932 RGAGVHLGR

-1946 RSHVLDAALRPVPP
+1946 RSHVLDAGLRPVPP

-1967 IAGAHVARGYVGRA
+1967 IAGSHVARGYVGRP

-2028 GVRIEPGEVERVLA
+2028 GVRIEPGEVERALA
-2042 AHPSVG
+2042 AHPAVG
-2048 QVLVVV
+2048 QALVVV
-2054 REDRPGDKTLVGYV
+2054 REDRPGEKRLVGYA
-2068 VPRAD
+2068 VPR
-2073 TAVTEAELIAELS
+2073 TGTSVTEAELL
-2086 AEARATL
+2086 AEARAAL

-2115 PDRTALPAPHRPAA
+2115 PDRSALPAPDRPTARS
-2129 AEGGRQPRNAREEV
+2129 GRRPRNAREEV
-2143 LCALFAEIL
+2143 LCGLFAEIL
-2152 DVPRVGIDDN
+2152 GVPSVGIDDN
-2162 FFALGG
+2162 FFSLGG

-2180 RGVLGIERTVRD
+2180 RSVLGIERTVRD

-2203 GSPEDDGTAAALG
+2203 GSSDDGAVAALG

-2224 GTRRPLFCVHPGTG
+2224 GTHRPLFCVHPGTG

-2258 LQARALSEPGHR
+2258 LQARALSELDHR
-2270 PRSVE
+2270 PSSVE
-2275 AMAEDYLEQIR
+2275 EMADDYLEWIR

-2318 RVDLLALMD
+2318 RVELLALLD

-2335 VSVLPPEERTAAPGP
+2335 TSVLPPEERAAKPGP
-2350 AAALDLAA
+2350 ADAGELVAALE
-2358 AMAEIRREDPVLAG
+2358 EIRREDPVLAG

-2383 ASDTHAA
+2383 ASQTHAE

-2406 FTARRPGEREGA
+2406 FTARRPGEQEGA

-2423 IPFTEGVVDNHTVEC
+2423 IPFTEGVIDNHTMEC

-2447 PLETIG
+2447 PLEKIG
-2453 RIVAEKLSAL
+2453 KIVAEKLSAL
-2463 QKEET
+2463 QKEEM